1 MKQFSSVNRL
11 IALALA
17 TAGVMA
23 SVGCEGSGAGGSGA
37 PAWGSYILRDEAGA
51 PVAAAP
57 KAAEPAKPAPKAAEP
72 AKPASKVEPAPAAK
86 PVVASSGGSFMAFP
100 TGDRN
105 TSVISIERFMPRQVI
120 AGSNFDYSMK
130 VCNLTSNKVSGVVL
144 RDECAP
150 TMNVVSS
157 NPAHQG
163 GVPTL
168 TWNLGDFNPGECKTV
183 TVTAKAGAS
192 GSMSSCATVT
202 WAQMICQTIPVV
214 QPALKV
220 ELTQTPAEATPCD
233 QVCIKVVVSNP
244 GTADDTNV
252 KVNVP
257 LCNGFTSTDGK
268 SGPWMWDV
276 GTLAAGASKEM
287 TICGKISKTGQC
299 CNTATATADNN
310 LTATSQQGCT
320 VVKQPVLALTAQC
333 PPGGITG
340 RGGRNLTFSFT
351 VTNKGDAACSTTVT
365 APVPTG
371 TSFVSAD
378 NGGTNAG
385 GNVSWNVGNLAPG
398 ASKTVSLVAKAASAG
413 NFAASAAASCACAA
427 PVQANCSTALTSVP
441 DIGTQITDDDGV
453 IDLGQ
458 NHTFRYEV
466 RNQGFSDLTNVKV
479 VMTLDDG
486 LDFVSTDGPGT
497 AQGKTVTFNVGTVKA
512 GQAVRFN
519 IVCKGTKAGELVI
532 QSVTTSDQTKPVR
545 NDEQVNYVQ

>member
-1 MKQFSSVNRL
+1 MKQNSSVNKL

-37 PAWGSYILRDEAGA
+37 PAWGSYVLRDNAGA
-51 PVAAAP
+51 PAP
-57 KAAEPAKPAPKAAEP
+57 KVAEAKPAPKAAESKP
-72 AKPASKVEPAPAAK
+72 VEVKPAPKAEAAPAK
-86 PVVASSGGSFMAFP
+86 PVVASSGSFMAFP

-105 TSVISIERFMPRQVI
+105 TSVISIERMMPRQVI

-130 VCNLTSNKVSGVVL
+130 VCNLTSNKVSGVML
-144 RDECAP
+144 RDECQP

-163 GVPTL
+163 GAPTL

-192 GSMSSCATVT
+192 GTIGSCATVT

-220 ELTQTPAEATPCD
+220 ELTQTPAEVTPCD
-233 QVCIKVVVSNP
+233 QVCIKVVVTNP

-252 KVNVP
+252 KVNIP
-257 LCNGFTSTDGK
+257 LCAGFKSTDGK
-268 SGPWMWDV
+268 GGTWDV
-276 GTLAAGASKEM
+276 GTLAAGQSKELQ
-287 TICGKISKTGQC
+287 ICGKIEKTGQC
-299 CNTATATADNN
+299 CTTATATADNG
-310 LTATSQQGCT
+310 LSATSSQGCT

-333 PPGGITG
+333 PAGGVTG
-340 RGGRNLTFSFT
+340 RGGRNLTFAFT

-365 APVPTG
+365 APVPAG

-385 GNVSWNVGNLAPG
+385 GNVSWNVGSLAPG

-413 NFAASAAASCACAA
+413 SFAASAAASCACAA
-427 PVQANCSTALTSVP
+427 PVQANCSTALTSLP
-441 DIGTQITDDDGV
+441 DIGTLITDDDGV
-453 IDLGQ
+453 IDVGQ
-458 NHTFRYEV
+458 SHTFRYEV
-466 RNQGFSDLTNVKV
+466 KNQGFVDLTNVKA

-486 LDFVSTDGPGT
+486 LDFVSTDGPGS
-497 AQGKTVTFNVGTVKA
+497 AAAKTVTFNVGTLKA
-512 GQAVRFN
+512 GQTVKFN
-519 IVCKGTKAGELVI
+519 IVCKGSKAGQLVI
-532 QSVTTSDQTKPVR
+532 QSVTTSDQTKAVR